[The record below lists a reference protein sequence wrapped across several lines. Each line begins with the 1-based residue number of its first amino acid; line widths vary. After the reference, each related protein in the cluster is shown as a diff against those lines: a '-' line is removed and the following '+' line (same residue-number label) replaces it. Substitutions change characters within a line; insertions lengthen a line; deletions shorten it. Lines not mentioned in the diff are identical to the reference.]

1 MQHMLVRFTNGLK
14 RANPLAT
21 LKDIG
26 AELGLSVATVSR
38 ALNGFPEVKPATRD
52 KVREAADRLGYR
64 PNRTAQR
71 LVTGRSGM
79 VGMIVKVRPDLTAD
93 QTFVEILTG
102 QHHYHAGRGAYRVEV
117 HGCDPPMGDL
127 GHAESQM

>member
-1 MQHMLVRFTNGLK
+1 M
-14 RANPLAT
+14 PT
-21 LKDIG
+21 LKDIS

-38 ALNGFPEVKPATRD
+38 ALNGFPEVKRATVD
-52 KVREAADRLGYR
+52 KVRETADRLGYT

-79 VGMIVKVRPDLTAD
+79 VGMIVKIRPDLSAD

-102 QHHYHAGRGAYRVEV
+102 
-117 HGCDPPMGDL
+117 
-127 GHAESQM
+127 